1 MNPILLLV
9 LLVLLFG
16 AGGGYY
22 GGWYGPRYNYGNY
35 GYGGLLPI
43 LLVILLVWFLIGNVH
58 GFPIR

>member
-1 MNPILLLV
+1 MILILLLV
-9 LLVLLFG
+9 LLLCG
-16 AGGGYY
+16 GGGYWGGYY
-22 GGWYGPRYNYGNY
+22 GPYNHANY